1 MKRRD
6 MLLGTG
12 AALSLLA
19 RRGHAEG
26 AAVHPG
32 LAAGTREEAV
42 LEALEGKQQMIKLS
56 WRPPNYEAPL
66 PYLRTAITPN
76 EQFFVRYH
84 LSQIPDM
91 TELKSWSLTVG
102 GDAAGKSLV
111 LTMADLARLPQVE
124 VTAVCQ
130 CSGNRRGLS
139 SPHVAGV
146 QWGVGAMGNAVWRGP
161 RLRDVLAMA
170 GVGPKAVEV
179 QFHGTDRGPIEA
191 TPVFAKALPVDRAMD
206 ENTIIATAMNG
217 APLPLWNGY
226 PARLIVPGWTATYWM
241 KHLSSLSISATPL
254 ANFWMK
260 TAYRVPT
267 GMFPGSAFPTQD
279 NDTNRPITDIV
290 VNALVTSHAD
300 GDKVAAG
307 ALTISGQ
314 AWDNGSGIAAVDV
327 SMDGG
332 ATWRPATLGQST
344 GRFGFQPWSA
354 AITVAA
360 GSAAPMIRATSR
372 SGAVQPAKP
381 IFNGAGYHNNA
392 IQTLSLI
399 AA

>member
-1 MKRRD
+1 MNRRD
-6 MLLGTG
+6 MVLGTG

-19 RRGHAEG
+19 RRARAEG
-26 AAVHPG
+26 AAVNPG
-32 LAAGTREEAV
+32 LSLGTREEAV
-42 LEALEGKQQMIKLS
+42 FDTLPGKQQLIKLS
-56 WRPPNYEAPL
+56 YRPPNYEAPL
-66 PYLRTAITPN
+66 AYLRSAITPN
-76 EQFFVRYH
+76 DQFFVRYH

-91 TELKSWSLTVG
+91 AELTSWSLTVG
-102 GDAAGKSLV
+102 GDAAGKSVSLS
-111 LTMADLARLPQVE
+111 LADLAKLPQVE
-124 VTAVCQ
+124 MTAVCQ

-170 GVGPKAVEV
+170 GVGAKAVEV
-179 QFHGTDRGPIEA
+179 QFHGMDHGPIEA
-191 TPVFAKALPVDRAMD
+191 TPQFAKALPVDRALD
-206 ENTIIATAMNG
+206 ETTMIATSMNG

-241 KHLSSLSISATPL
+241 KHLSTLSISTTPL

-290 VNALVTSHAD
+290 VNSLVTSHAD

-307 ALTISGQ
+307 SVTISGQ
-314 AWDNGSGIAAVDV
+314 AWDHGSGIAAVDV

-360 GSAAPMIRATSR
+360 GAATPMIRATAR

-381 IFNGAGYHNNA
+381 LFNGAGYHNNA

-399 AA
+399 AS